1 MTLQISVDDVKR
13 EVKILRTLS
22 GHENVVQFYASF
34 EDDDLVYIVMEYAS
48 IISLPPLH
56 VILNFG
62 SYRTKSLIVSAC
74 HFDSTL
80 VGFRVLVL
88 NCPWSGPLR
97 PESACFY
104 RFLYLICAFSL
115 QIMRRRRAPRSN
127 PCQVSDL
134 FGSDAHLLSSVW
146 IYILESHTILSFYFD
161 QENISSSYS
170 IRFGTL
176 SSYTTSIFIEQYTEG

>member
-48 IISLPPLH
+48 IISLPPFH

-88 NCPWSGPLR
+88 NCP
-97 PESACFY
+97 
-104 RFLYLICAFSL
+104 
-115 QIMRRRRAPRSN
+115 
-127 PCQVSDL
+127 
-134 FGSDAHLLSSVW
+134 
-146 IYILESHTILSFYFD
+146 
-161 QENISSSYS
+161 
-170 IRFGTL
+170 
-176 SSYTTSIFIEQYTEG
+176 